1 MMPMMVSSGGGWLA
15 PLHAISSLLFFV
27 GLVLLLAWAI
37 KHLSGERQK
46 YWGGMCILA
55 AVALWVIAMVAS
67 AAMGRGMMGMGM
79 PGAPAR
85 PGVAAPRPEEDAGAK
100 ASKAAA
106 RSSAAAARSAGAASS
121 AMAPKK

>member
-1 MMPMMVSSGGGWLA
+1 MMASSGGWLS
-15 PLHAISSLLFFV
+15 AIHGLSNLLFFV

-67 AAMGRGMMGMGM
+67 AAMGRGMGL
-79 PGAPAR
+79 GAPSR
-85 PGVAAPRPEEDAGAK
+85 PGITAPRLEEDAATK
-100 ASKAAA
+100 AAKAAA
-106 RSSAAAARSAGAASS
+106 RSSAAAARSAGASS
-121 AMAPKK
+121 SKK

>member
-1 MMPMMVSSGGGWLA
+1 MMAPAGGGVF
-15 PLHAISSLLFFV
+15 PLLLTVSHVFFFI

-37 KHLSGERQK
+37 KHLSGERLK

-67 AAMGRGMMGMGM
+67 AAMGRGMGMMG
-79 PGAPAR
+79 ATAR
-85 PGVAAPRPEEDAGAK
+85 PGIAAPRPEEDAGAK

-121 AMAPKK
+121 TK

>member
-1 MMPMMVSSGGGWLA
+1 MMMPMMASSGGGWLPA
-15 PLHAISSLLFFV
+15 VLALSHLLFFV

-46 YWGGMCILA
+46 YWGGMCILV

-67 AAMGRGMMGMGM
+67 AAMGRGMMGMGA
-79 PGAPAR
+79 PGR
-85 PGVAAPRPEEDAGAK
+85 PSIDVPAPRPGIEDDAGAK

-106 RSSAAAARSAGAASS
+106 RSSAAAARSVGASS
-121 AMAPKK
+121 STK